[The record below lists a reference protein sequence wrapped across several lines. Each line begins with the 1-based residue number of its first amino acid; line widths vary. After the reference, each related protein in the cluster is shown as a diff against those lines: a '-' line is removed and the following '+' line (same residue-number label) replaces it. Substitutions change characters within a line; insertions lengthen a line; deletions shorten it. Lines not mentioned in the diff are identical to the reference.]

1 MQGVKGQKAADKAE
15 RERIRARMEEDKQE
29 KLERLKQQKFAAEE
43 ATAAAQSAYAAA
55 QATRP
60 PCDSSTLSIR
70 SEDGAL
76 RHTFSAS
83 TTLLQVR
90 EWLLQEQP
98 AMSRP
103 DSIIYFMTM
112 MPRAEYL
119 SEERMGT
126 TLAEAGLTPDGTVM
140 VRRQLVAPP
149 PPAASRARVASSPA

>member
-1 MQGVKGQKAADKAE
+1 M
-15 RERIRARMEEDKQE
+15 
-29 KLERLKQQKFAAEE
+29 
-43 ATAAAQSAYAAA
+43 
-55 QATRP
+55 
-60 PCDSSTLSIR
+60 LSIR

-76 RHTFSAS
+76 RHMFSAS

-98 AMSRP
+98 AISRP
-103 DSIIYFMTM
+103 DSTIYFMTM

-149 PPAASRARVASSPA
+149 PPPSGLSGPDDDGPEIGAGWKRTGEKAGDYVSLQIDDPTFGHPIRANLFQSTDDKSAWGLHWNRPPKRSERD